1 VGLALALKPPHLSL
15 YHLTVEPNTRFA
27 VQPPPQLP
35 DDDSAYD
42 MLDHLLART
51 QEAGLQ
57 RYEVSAFARPG
68 HRCTHNLNYW
78 RFGDYLGMGAGAHG
92 KLSFAHRIVRQT
104 KWREPARYM
113 DEALNG
119 RALSNEQAVAVAQLP
134 FEFML
139 NGLRLVDGV
148 SLLAYQ
154 ERTGQ
159 PLWSLDAA
167 LQQAQA
173 AGLLER
179 ADPMV
184 KPSARGLD
192 FLSDLQAMFLPDDAA

>member
-1 VGLALALKPPHLSL
+1 
-15 YHLTVEPNTRFA
+15 
-27 VQPPPQLP
+27 
-35 DDDSAYD
+35 
-42 MLDHLLART
+42 
-51 QEAGLQ
+51 
-57 RYEVSAFARPG
+57 
-68 HRCTHNLNYW
+68 
-78 RFGDYLGMGAGAHG
+78 
-92 KLSFAHRIVRQT
+92 
-104 KWREPARYM
+104 
-113 DEALNG
+113 
-119 RALSNEQAVAVAQLP
+119 LP